1 MKKSKKAPVKK
12 KSSKKAAPVKATKKP
27 AKKTPAKAAKKA
39 APKVTSKTM
48 INMFLKEMEQEAIT
62 TRKFLQIVPEDK
74 WDWKPHEKSMTLQR
88 LATHVAE
95 LPSWASMAINT
106 DELDFEASKY
116 IPNLAK
122 TNAELLAI
130 LDKSLTDAK
139 ASLKKASD
147 NILSRTWVMRSG
159 KTIFSKSTK
168 GDVIRMAYCQIVHH
182 RAQLGVYLR
191 LLNIPI
197 PGSYGPSADDN
208 RF

>member
-1 MKKSKKAPVKK
+1 MKKSKMNPLKK
-12 KSSKKAAPVKATKKP
+12 KGNKKALPL
-27 AKKTPAKAAKKA
+27 KTPAKAAKKITVRKTIA
-39 APKVTSKTM
+39 KVSSKTI
-48 INMFLKEMEQEAIT
+48 INMLLKEMEQEAIT
-62 TRKFLQIVPEDK
+62 TRKMLKMVPEDK

-88 LATHVAE
+88 LATHLAE

-116 IPNLAK
+116 VPLLAN
-122 TNAELLAI
+122 TNAELLAV
-130 LDKSLTDAK
+130 LEKSLASGK
-139 ASLKKASD
+139 ASLNKASD
-147 NILSRTWVMRSG
+147 DMLSSKWVMRSG
-159 KTIFSKSTK
+159 KTIFSISTK
-168 GDVIRMAYCQIVHH
+168 GEVIRMAYCQIVHH